1 MNQQTPTL
9 RQKLQ
14 AYERNLIVSELQ
26 QHQRLYKV
34 ATALGLSYNTLW
46 RRMQLYGISR

>member
-1 MNQQTPTL
+1 MNPQTLTL

-26 QHQRLYKV
+26 QHKRLYEV
-34 ATALGLSYNTLW
+34 ATALGIPYIKLW
-46 RRMQLYGISR
+46 RRMRLYGISR